1 MENIRSRS
9 PFLSFRS
16 LESSYFNPRVGGQ
29 FTFDSCPRLSLTLL
43 ETRGIRLTCNIFDI
57 VKIEL
62 FQIPVYFFFIFPYL
76 SPHLYS
82 SLIFFPLLRWKNYL
96 SSLVNRFEIPLSLC
110 REYLPRRYCVWLIR
124 YLVIRNPFLRM
135 VEMVIHSRNVG
146 GRFMFINDA
155 TVHCRSDCSPRWLID
170 FVGASAGPGVSV
182 LKRDLLAAWHK
193 RRLWLP
199 YVLVD

>member
-16 LESSYFNPRVGGQ
+16 LESSYFNSRVGGQ

-62 FQIPVYFFFIFPYL
+62 FQIPVYFFFFL
-76 SPHLYS
+76 F
-82 SLIFFPLLRWKNYL
+82 SLIYRPIFIVLLSFFL
-96 SSLVNRFEIPLSLC
+96 SCDGKIIYQVSLIASKSLSLC

-135 VEMVIHSRNVG
+135 VETVIHWPFAKRWWTIYVYKRCHRSLSVRLFTEVIN
-146 GRFMFINDA
+146 RFRWSKCGPRCLRFKKRFI
-155 TVHCRSDCSPRWLID
+155 S
-170 FVGASAGPGVSV
+170 GVT
-182 LKRDLLAAWHK
+182 
-193 RRLWLP
+193 
-199 YVLVD
+199 